1 MNFYVD
7 INFFIFSYYI
17 YAHWNLQLYIV
28 INYTPVNFR
37 YFDLMIKICRPLMVI
52 SLPERVNLMY
62 FSTTVGGSGMNS
74 SDTWEVFFFV
84 VFSCKIMSNDPNMSS
99 AAFMFSLV
107 WGQFCS
113 WFVDTT
119 SLMWLYEV
127 PKIIF
132 CIFWAYTARK

>member
-37 YFDLMIKICRPLMVI
+37 YFDSMIKICRPLMVI

-74 SDTWEVFFFV
+74 SDTWEVFF
-84 VFSCKIMSNDPNMSS
+84 
-99 AAFMFSLV
+99 SLV
-107 WGQFCS
+107 ES
-113 WFVDTT
+113 
-119 SLMWLYEV
+119 
-127 PKIIF
+127 
-132 CIFWAYTARK
+132 